1 MAMRFGSI
9 ARQHA
14 AGMTLAS
21 VERRYWD
28 RIALAAIVLL
38 AAGLRLWQ
46 LDQNGYGL
54 EYYAAGVRSMM
65 NSWHNFLYNSFD
77 PAGFVSVDKPP
88 VALWV
93 QVASAKLFGFH
104 GLSVLLPQVLEGVAA
119 VWLVYHLVQRR
130 FGASAGRLAAL
141 FLAITPVSVAI
152 DRSSNTDSCL
162 VLVLLL
168 AAWALI
174 RAVEDGSRGLLLLS
188 MALIGI
194 GFNAKMLA
202 AFVVLPTFVLVY
214 FLGAPVGGR
223 RRFVDLTMA
232 ALVVAAVSLSWVLA
246 YDLTPPD
253 KRPFA
258 GSSRTNSMLELA
270 VDHNGIQRFIPR
282 WRLFRAARIVPRTAQ
297 SATTGAQSGPGA
309 RPPAGPGP
317 RGGWPGFGDR
327 VPVGPLRLFDRHL
340 AGQVGWLLP
349 LAFLGA
355 GVAARQVRWRRP
367 LAPAHVALLL
377 WVSWTLTYGIVYS
390 CAGGIFRSYYLATI
404 APPLAALAG
413 IGVVSMWDGY
423 LRRGW
428 PAVLLPGA
436 LLLTAAW
443 EAYIESDALGWTLD
457 ASRSRLVAILSAARD
472 QSGDWR
478 TWLYLALLGGTLVAV
493 AGLLAPPLRGAL
505 GRSARGLA
513 ASALGV
519 GLVALLVTPGAW
531 ALSSVLARD
540 SVMRLSADLSRL
552 APGDD
557 TLGLRPRDRSGAPT
571 TTRKLVGF
579 LEANR
584 HGERYVLAT
593 LNTQLAAPIII
604 QTGEAVMAMGGFM
617 GTDPILTPEKLA
629 RMVEDKQVRF
639 VLVPD
644 FSTIGQRLGAEAP
657 GRPIADWVRAN
668 GTPVDP
674 ALWRSSVPEA
684 DANDPNQASL
694 PGDATT
700 PRRPFGRGFGARVNN
715 SQLYDLRPEVGVVAA
730 PSG

>member
-1 MAMRFGSI
+1 MATRLGTI
-9 ARQHA
+9 TGQNVVGRA
-14 AGMTLAS
+14 LAS
-21 VERRYWD
+21 AWWRERD
-28 RIALAAIVLL
+28 RIALGAIVLL
-38 AAGLRLWQ
+38 GAGLRLWR

-54 EYYAAGVRSMM
+54 EYYAAGVRSMLT
-65 NSWHNFLYNSFD
+65 SWHNFFYNSFD

-104 GLSVLLPQVLEGVAA
+104 SLSVLLPQVLEGVAA
-119 VWLVYHLVQRR
+119 VWLIYHLVQRR

-168 AAWALI
+168 AAWALT
-174 RAVEDGSRGLLLLS
+174 RAAEKGSRGLLLLS

-194 GFNAKMLA
+194 GFNVKMLA

-223 RRFVDLTMA
+223 RRFVDLTLA

-282 WRLFRAARIVPRTAQ
+282 WRLFGAAGIIPGTAQ
-297 SATTGAQSGPGA
+297 SATAGAQPGPGA
-309 RPPAGPGP
+309 GPPARPGL

-340 AGQVGWLLP
+340 AGQVGWMLP
-349 LAFLGA
+349 LAILGS
-355 GVAARQVRWRRP
+355 GVAARRARWRRP

-377 WVSWTLTYGIVYS
+377 WVGWTLTYGIVYS
-390 CAGGIFRSYYLATI
+390 CAGGIFRSYYLATM

-413 IGVVSMWDGY
+413 IGVVSLWDGY
-423 LRRGW
+423 HRRGW
-428 PAVLLPGA
+428 HAILLPAA
-436 LLLTAAW
+436 LLLTASW
-443 EAYIESDALGWTLD
+443 EAYIESSALGWTLD
-457 ASRSRLVAILSAARD
+457 ASRSRLMAILIAAKE

-478 TWLYLALLGGTLVAV
+478 TWLLLALLGGTLVAV
-493 AGLLAPPLRGAL
+493 AGLLAPPLRGPL
-505 GRSARGLA
+505 SRPARGLA
-513 ASALGV
+513 AASLGV
-519 GLVALLVTPGAW
+519 GLVALLATPGAW

-540 SVMRLSADLSRL
+540 SVMRLSADLSLL
-552 APGDD
+552 APAND
-557 TLGLRPRDRSGAPT
+557 TLGLRPRDRYGALM

-579 LEANR
+579 LTAN
-584 HGERYVLAT
+584 HQAERYLLAT
-593 LNTQLAAPIII
+593 VSAQLAAPIII

-617 GTDPILTPEKLA
+617 GTDPILSPEKLS
-629 RMVEDKQVRF
+629 RMVGDKQVRF

-668 GTPVDP
+668 GTLVDS

-700 PRRPFGRGFGARVNN
+700 ARRPFGRGFGARVNN
-715 SQLYDLRPEVGVVAA
+715 SQLYDLRPEVGVVPA